1 MSLIKRLWVLC
12 ALCVAG
18 IGSALAQPLEDVTLE
33 YQSGGIV
40 ATIHL
45 NAPVRYLRHFPAGN
59 GQTMEIFYERVQGVV
74 VDEPWVDNEVR
85 RSPPS
90 GLFPAFTVTTRDQ
103 QTKPRLVIE
112 FAREA

>member
-74 VDEPWVDNEVR
+74 VDEPWLKR
-85 RSPPS
+85 APS
-90 GLFPAFTVTTRDQ
+90 Q
-103 QTKPRLVIE
+103 E
-112 FAREA
+112 CE